1 MKNQLK
7 RFIDPGDVIAVRID
21 CKHCHATISLPV
33 SKDIDV
39 IKLLVCP
46 YCTRPWLRL
55 PDGTTGEMQVQ
66 KCIREISVLSEMLAS
81 GRFSGFSLQL
91 EITTDG
97 DGA

>member
-21 CKHCHATISLPV
+21 CKHCQVTISLPV

-39 IKLLVCP
+39 DKLLVCP

-55 PDGTTGEMQVQ
+55 PDGTTGEIQVKQ
-66 KCIREISVLSEMLAS
+66 CIREIRVLSEMLSS
-81 GRFSGFSLQL
+81 GRFKGFALQL
-91 EITTDG
+91 EIAKDC